1 MKDLVLL
8 VRPVIFYF
16 VNGQTF
22 SELCFFK
29 FWSQLGPIL
38 TLPDLMP
45 HVINI
50 CRIQYDGIN
59 QRINIGIL
67 QQELLFTQEFPALY
81 YAYTRFRMHIGPFLF
96 GSYIPG
102 RAPLYLKVGQTTQKH
117 TRYLRK
123 TVISPLKQV
132 IFHDMTIILT

>member
-22 SELCFFK
+22 SELCFLK

-38 TLPDLMP
+38 TLPDLTP

-50 CRIQYDGIN
+50 CKIQYDGIN

-81 YAYTRFRMHIGPFLF
+81 YAYTRFRMAIGMYSMYNKL
-96 GSYIPG
+96 GLLNRTKSVIL
-102 RAPLYLKVGQTTQKH
+102 RESVRSGQVQSINLWNFD
-117 TRYLRK
+117 LRCL
-123 TVISPLKQV
+123 SQQ
-132 IFHDMTIILT
+132 